1 MEEKIVTL
9 DIQMCGL
16 GDQAEKKSQTSE
28 QKHTEMEVKRE
39 KIRNWEIQPGEPTCN
54 RKRKR
59 NNSHVNKQISLSWKA
74 DPSLQTGRAL

>member
-1 MEEKIVTL
+1 VWPGRSSRKKIP
-9 DIQMCGL
+9 
-16 GDQAEKKSQTSE
+16 QTSE
-28 QKHTEMEVKRE
+28 QKHTEMEVKGE
-39 KIRNWEIQPGEPTCN
+39 KIRNWEIQPGEPTGN